1 MDADKFVP
9 QQTKKRYIMSKP
21 KILQEGQSYTFR
33 SYFEFPYETEDILA
47 ELGYSFSR
55 MRMTLPSSQRIPQ
68 RLPELRQQI
77 EELLPLVTLSSETA
91 RREIMVAPV
100 LSELAR
106 FCKCQMRLEYP
117 LQVSSQLK
125 GNLDYLLRNINTD
138 EKSKNF
144 LVIEAKNDDLSRGFT
159 QLSAELIALAIAE
172 EQDILYG
179 AVTVGDTWR
188 FGLLEQQPLHITQ
201 DITLYRVPDD
211 LDVLMQILIGIIE

>member
-1 MDADKFVP
+1 
-9 QQTKKRYIMSKP
+9 MSKP

-33 SYFEFPYETEDILA
+33 SYFELPYETEDILA

-55 MRMTLPSSQRIPQ
+55 ARMTLPSSLRVPQ

-117 LQVSSQLK
+117 LQVSSRLK
-125 GNLDYLLRNINTD
+125 GNLDYLLRNMNTN
-138 EKSKNF
+138 ERGKNF
-144 LVIEAKNDDLSRGFT
+144 LVVEAKNDDLSRGFT

-211 LDVLMQILIGIIE
+211 LDVLMQILIGILE

>member
-9 QQTKKRYIMSKP
+9 QQTRKRYIMSKP

-33 SYFEFPYETEDILA
+33 SYFELPYETEDILA

-55 MRMTLPSSQRIPQ
+55 ARMTLPSSQRIPQ

-125 GNLDYLLRNINTD
+125 GNLDYLLRNIKTD

-201 DITLYRVPDD
+201 DISLYRVPDD

>member
-1 MDADKFVP
+1 
-9 QQTKKRYIMSKP
+9 MSKP

-33 SYFEFPYETEDILA
+33 SYFELPYETEDILA

-125 GNLDYLLRNINTD
+125 GNLDYLLRNIKTD
-138 EKSKNF
+138 ERSKNF
-144 LVIEAKNDDLSRGFT
+144 LVVEAKNDDLSRGFT

-188 FGLLEQQPLHITQ
+188 FGLLEQHPLHITQ

>member
-1 MDADKFVP
+1 
-9 QQTKKRYIMSKP
+9 MSKP

-33 SYFEFPYETEDILA
+33 SYFELPYETEDILA

-55 MRMTLPSSQRIPQ
+55 ARMTLPSSQRIPQ

-117 LQVSSQLK
+117 LQVSSRLK
-125 GNLDYLLRNINTD
+125 GNLDYLLRNMNTD
-138 EKSKNF
+138 KRDKNF
-144 LVIEAKNDDLSRGFT
+144 LVVEAKNDDLSRGFT

>member
-1 MDADKFVP
+1 
-9 QQTKKRYIMSKP
+9 MSKP
-21 KILQEGQSYTFR
+21 KILQEGQSYTFC
-33 SYFEFPYETEDILA
+33 SYFELPYETEDILA

-55 MRMTLPSSQRIPQ
+55 TRMTLPSSQRIPQ

-117 LQVSSQLK
+117 LQVNYRLK
-125 GNLDYLLRNINTD
+125 GNLDYLLRKMNAD
-138 EKSKNF
+138 ETNKNF
-144 LVIEAKNDDLSRGFT
+144 LVVEAKNDDLSRGFT
-159 QLSAELIALAIAE
+159 QLSAELIALSIAE

-188 FGLLEQQPLHITQ
+188 FGLLEQQHMHIIQ